1 MAGCGGDGGD
11 DNSVATL
18 PAAPAGLGTT
28 DTAANA
34 AGDSPASSSDAGSQ
48 EAGGTTADA
57 VATLLTEGALPDF
70 ARGFGR
76 ARFSSSHQTGGRAV
90 A

>member
-1 MAGCGGDGGD
+1 MEIDAVWSGFRPTSD
-11 DNSVATL
+11 DDA
-18 PAAPAGLGTT
+18 PIIEEAAPGLVLATGHHRNGYLL
-28 DTAANA
+28 A
-34 AGDSPASSSDAGSQ
+34 PA
-48 EAGGTTADA
+48 TADA